1 MTTGRGR
8 EARLRP
14 EYLGLYRGI
23 QATDWRPIEVILQQV
38 DKLPPE
44 DRAKAEP
51 PAGTRRLPD
60 AHFEFRGSS
69 PRPDGFPPRL
79 SRVTDADAEPR
90 RVASLHHQLEA
101 EEDQLAARQRE
112 AEQTIARA
120 EHLRERA
127 DALRQDFERLR
138 KRAAELELRPEPSG
152 EEEQDTQEQG
162 GRPDQP

>member
-1 MTTGRGR
+1 MTAGRGR

-51 PAGTRRLPD
+51 PAGARLLPD

-69 PRPDGFPPRL
+69 PRPEGFPPRL
-79 SRVTDADAEPR
+79 SRVTDADAEPQ
-90 RVASLHHQLEA
+90 RVARLQHQLEA
-101 EEDQLAARQRE
+101 EQDQLTARQRE
-112 AEQTIARA
+112 ADQSIARA
-120 EHLRERA
+120 EQLRERA
-127 DALRQDFERLR
+127 DALQQDFERLR
-138 KRAAELELRPEPSG
+138 QREAELDLRPRDPGPEQGSP
-152 EEEQDTQEQG
+152 EEG
-162 GRPDQP
+162 GRPD